1 MKYFKFRELFKDFTV
16 FSSADISSVDPGFH
30 RRQLN
35 DWQDKGYLK
44 RIINRYYIF
53 SDLSLDENTLF
64 EIANRIY
71 PPSYVSLEM
80 ALSYYGFIPEAVY
93 GITSVTTRVTRMFT
107 TEVGAFIYRSL
118 SPRVFF
124 GYDVKEYG
132 IQKHFNL
139 ASPEK
144 AILDFLYLNPSLNK
158 AGDFSDLRFKQDVFL
173 QKAKEAV
180 LFEYLDRF
188 ENKSLS
194 NRVNLFWRVLNN
206 A

>member
-1 MKYFKFRELFKDFTV
+1 MKYLKFRELFKDFTV

-30 RRQLN
+30 RRRLN

-44 RIINRYYIF
+44 KIINRYYIF
-53 SDLSLDENTLF
+53 SDIALDENTLF

-71 PPSYVSLEM
+71 SPSYLSLEM

-93 GITSVTTRVTRMFT
+93 GITSVTTRVTRTFT
-107 TEVGAFIYRSL
+107 RETGTFIYRSIT
-118 SPRVFF
+118 PRLFF
-124 GYDVKEYG
+124 GYDIIEYG
-132 IQKHFNL
+132 EKHFNL

-144 AILDFLYLNPSLNK
+144 ATLDFLYFNPSLNK
-158 AGDFSDLRFKQDVFL
+158 AMDFSDLRFNKEVFL
-173 QKAKEAV
+173 QKANEAV
-180 LFEYLDRF
+180 LFEYLARF

-194 NRVNLFWRVLNN
+194 RRIKLFWRAIND